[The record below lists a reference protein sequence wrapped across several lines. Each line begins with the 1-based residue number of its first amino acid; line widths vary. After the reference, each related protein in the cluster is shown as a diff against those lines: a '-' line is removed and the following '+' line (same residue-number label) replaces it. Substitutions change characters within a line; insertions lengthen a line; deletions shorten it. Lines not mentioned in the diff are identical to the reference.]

1 MGAVRSQL
9 IINDGMSAALKRINR
24 AMGLVLN
31 NFEAVQRA
39 SGHAIDNRNISAAG
53 QEIGRANAALDEME
67 ENYRRCNEQQDQLNK
82 RISTGSSKASGLLS
96 KIKSLVGVYAGI
108 QGLKS
113 VIGLSDTL
121 TSGSA
126 RLELIVDDGGSVD
139 ALEEKIYRSAQRSR
153 ANYVDTIHRP

>member
-39 SGHAIDNRNISAAG
+39 SGHAIDNRNISAAR

-67 ENYRRCNEQQDQLNK
+67 ENY
-82 RISTGSSKASGLLS
+82 
-96 KIKSLVGVYAGI
+96 LV
-108 QGLKS
+108 
-113 VIGLSDTL
+113 
-121 TSGSA
+121 
-126 RLELIVDDGGSVD
+126 
-139 ALEEKIYRSAQRSR
+139 
-153 ANYVDTIHRP
+153 